1 MLLMGGSILSLRTDR
16 SHGPHTIFR
25 CGLGDVR
32 EDLYIHITSNYRA
45 RRLST
50 VFYGNITSIMGV

>member
-1 MLLMGGSILSLRTDR
+1 MVHIA
-16 SHGPHTIFR
+16 TIIR
-25 CGLGDVR
+25 CGLGDVG
-32 EDLYIHITSNYRA
+32 EDLYIRNTSNYRV

>member
-1 MLLMGGSILSLRTDR
+1 LWT
-16 SHGPHTIFR
+16 
-25 CGLGDVR
+25 CVVR
-32 EDLYIHITSNYRA
+32 EDLYIRNTSNYRA

>member
-1 MLLMGGSILSLRTDR
+1 MVHIRYFDVDL
-16 SHGPHTIFR
+16 
-25 CGLGDVR
+25 CCAGDVR